1 MHTQVGIVGAGPAGL
16 LLSHLLHLQNI
27 ESIVIE
33 NCSRAYVERR
43 VRAGVLEQGSVNL
56 LMQNGLGE
64 RMQREGLQHHG
75 IELRFDNKS
84 HRINF
89 DELTGGKG
97 ITVYGQQEIVIDL
110 IAARLAAGGEILFEV
125 DEVSLHNLE
134 DANPYI
140 EFQHDGEQTRISCDF
155 IIGCDGFHGISRPSI
170 PVESLKIFE
179 RSYPFSWLGILVEA
193 PPSSEELIYASS
205 PDGFALHSM
214 RSTTVTRNY
223 IQCSPDD
230 VIDQWSDDKIWHEL
244 HRRLEIIDGWQLKEG
259 KVLEKGIT
267 PMRSFVCETM
277 QYGKLFLAGD
287 AAHIVPPTGAKGMN
301 LAISDVNFLSLALAE
316 WYLDSKDQKLTNY
329 SEDCL
334 RRVWR
339 GEHFSWWMTSMLHR
353 FPEQDGFQQKLQ
365 TAELNYVCNS
375 AAASASLAENY
386 VGYHF

>member
-56 LMQNGLGE
+56 LIQNGLGE

-75 IELRFDNKS
+75 VELRFDNKS

-134 DANPYI
+134 DENPHI

-170 PVESLKIFE
+170 PLKSLKIFE

-193 PPSSEELIYASS
+193 PPSAEELIYASS

-214 RSTTVTRNY
+214 RSPTVTRNY

-230 VIDQWSDDKIWHEL
+230 VVDQWSEDKIWHEL
-244 HRRLEIIDGWQLKEG
+244 HNRLEIIDGWQLKEG

-277 QYGKLFLAGD
+277 QWGKLFLAGD

-301 LAISDVNFLSLALAE
+301 LAISDVNFLSQALAE
-316 WYLDSKDQKLTNY
+316 WYAESKDQKLTSY

-339 GEHFSWWMTSMLHR
+339 GEHFSWWMTSMFHK

-365 TAELNYVCNS
+365 MAELNYICNS